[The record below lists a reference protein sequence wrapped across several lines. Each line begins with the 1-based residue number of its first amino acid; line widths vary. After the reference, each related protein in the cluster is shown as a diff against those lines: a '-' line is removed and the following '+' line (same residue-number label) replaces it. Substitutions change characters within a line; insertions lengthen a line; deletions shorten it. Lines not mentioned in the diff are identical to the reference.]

1 MQYVEHIAHEHRKNL
16 VVSFMS
22 IFIASMVLVVASSTM
37 FSFLFF
43 WETMAL
49 SSFLLVMTEFEKQET
64 QKAGIFYFVMTHLST
79 LFLIFAF
86 LFIYTITGT
95 FDMQKVQASPVI
107 VSVAFVF
114 LFLAFGIKAGI
125 IPFHKW
131 LPYAHPAS
139 PSNISALMSG
149 VMIKVAIYGLIR
161 FVLLMPME
169 LWWGMLILTAGTVS
183 AVLGVIY
190 ALKRT

>member
-1 MQYVEHIAHEHRKNL
+1 
-16 VVSFMS
+16 
-22 IFIASMVLVVASSTM
+22 
-37 FSFLFF
+37 
-43 WETMAL
+43 MAL

-79 LFLIFAF
+79 LFLLFAF
-86 LFIYTITGT
+86 LFIYTVTGT
-95 FDMQKVQASPVI
+95 FNMQQIQADPVI
-107 VSVAFVF
+107 ISVAFVF

-161 FVLLMPME
+161 FY
-169 LWWGMLILTAGTVS
+169 S
-183 AVLGVIY
+183 AFADANLVGHASLGCRNNISSDRRN
-190 ALKRT
+190 LRPKRT